1 MVYVKDLAV
10 FRDYEDNFADVI
22 EVSLMFPMG
31 TFMYDVYDNLE
42 NIEITLKELTQFYEE
57 PKARTETKPYVK
69 TTRYKAIYLKDKNTA
84 IPNTRSMS
92 RDDLNQRL
100 PVVVMFQLIEKSAEA
115 LRIKTVGGSFTSG
128 KTGVT
133 AEQFLRTTF
142 SQESNKILIDNQP
155 PIDVF
160 DIAKFDNTEVV
171 KQLLIPSHTRLI
183 ELPDYLQEKLGG
195 IYNDGLSC
203 YVQTVMKKPGEY
215 KNTLAIFNLYNPDS
229 PGPADSVIYCLNDSA
244 KSSSYVGGIH
254 DKSGKGVH
262 LLAHRLS
269 GIEDDKT
276 TRALNRGTGF
286 RVTDASKIMEA
297 PVTYKAGGAVFDRN
311 QTATEVIG
319 KDRTDGGNF
328 AINKGIGHNNLVLTT
343 DVFKRGSVTVTVQVS
358 NVDHTLLAPGKK
370 YEVHYLTNEV
380 LSDGTVQKKMAKRY
394 GYVLQVLSA
403 YTNNNPDLLANS
415 NGTYVELT
423 NHTTLKMVVGKILNT
438 EESI

>member
-1 MVYVKDLAV
+1 
-10 FRDYEDNFADVI
+10 
-22 EVSLMFPMG
+22 
-31 TFMYDVYDNLE
+31 
-42 NIEITLKELTQFYEE
+42 
-57 PKARTETKPYVK
+57 
-69 TTRYKAIYLKDKNTA
+69 
-84 IPNTRSMS
+84 
-92 RDDLNQRL
+92 
-100 PVVVMFQLIEKSAEA
+100 
-115 LRIKTVGGSFTSG
+115 
-128 KTGVT
+128 
-133 AEQFLRTTF
+133 
-142 SQESNKILIDNQP
+142 
-155 PIDVF
+155 
-160 DIAKFDNTEVV
+160 
-171 KQLLIPSHTRLI
+171 
-183 ELPDYLQEKLGG
+183 
-195 IYNDGLSC
+195 
-203 YVQTVMKKPGEY
+203 
-215 KNTLAIFNLYNPDS
+215 
-229 PGPADSVIYCLNDSA
+229 
-244 KSSSYVGGIH
+244 
-254 DKSGKGVH
+254 
-262 LLAHRLS
+262 
-269 GIEDDKT
+269 
-276 TRALNRGTGF
+276 
-286 RVTDASKIMEA
+286 MEA